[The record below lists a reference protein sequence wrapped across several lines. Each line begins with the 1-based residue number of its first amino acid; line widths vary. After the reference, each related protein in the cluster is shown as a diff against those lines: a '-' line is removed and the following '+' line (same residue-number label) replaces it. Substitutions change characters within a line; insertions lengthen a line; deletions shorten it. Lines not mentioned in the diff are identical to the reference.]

1 MVRITD
7 GMVVSL
13 RGVHGA
19 HCGGG
24 IRGDTTLLPMETME
38 NDEIERCARFVNISH
53 VDFLL
58 L

>member
-19 HCGGG
+19 NCRGG
-24 IRGDTTLLPMETME
+24 IRRDKTLLPMETME
-38 NDEIERCARFVNISH
+38 NDEIERCARFVNIYH
-53 VDFLL
+53 M
-58 L
+58 